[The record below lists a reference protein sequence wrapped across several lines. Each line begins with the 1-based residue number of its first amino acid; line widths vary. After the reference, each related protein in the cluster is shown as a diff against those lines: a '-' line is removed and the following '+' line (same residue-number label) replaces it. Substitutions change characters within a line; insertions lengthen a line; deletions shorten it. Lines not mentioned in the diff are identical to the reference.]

1 MCVAIVEF
9 IPFVLDE
16 IRRHLH
22 VKCNR
27 GLAGNALRIII
38 HSRMRYDLGR
48 VDGGNAFVYSLL
60 HFLNSIPEHCRTDSE
75 KAKIKSLFSWFEKEN
90 LAGNIGGEK
99 CGLSEMWVFPPK
111 KGAAH
116 SYIPSQE
123 NQNHSESMKTL

>member
-1 MCVAIVEF
+1 
-9 IPFVLDE
+9 
-16 IRRHLH
+16 
-22 VKCNR
+22 
-27 GLAGNALRIII
+27 
-38 HSRMRYDLGR
+38 MRYDLGR